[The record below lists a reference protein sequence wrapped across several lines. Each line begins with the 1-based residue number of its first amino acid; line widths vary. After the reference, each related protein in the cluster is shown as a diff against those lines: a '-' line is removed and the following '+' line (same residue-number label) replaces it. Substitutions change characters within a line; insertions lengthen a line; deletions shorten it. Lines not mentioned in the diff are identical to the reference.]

1 MNKYQQELVHLI
13 TEPNADFDSEI
24 LKLVQRLDSRDTAQI
39 FVDVSFLITGLNF
52 VNEQY
57 WLKHNGRDEDED
69 KIIFLNFIK
78 KFLKVE
84 LQPLLFFHSTLEN
97 ASIEAIKVYQKN
109 AVIIQKA
116 IVNYVKGQPHPK
128 EFATA
133 VLKLM
138 SELYEFEYQLAM
150 KKIEQNLTLGYSLY
164 RTFDILDSFFGL
176 DYKAESSVNSTEQG
190 ALEAG
195 SERVSVGSGVG
206 IQSSYATLLLAL
218 RYLRIPSGT
227 RFVDLGSGFGRVG
240 LVVGLLRPDIT
251 FTGFEIVSQRADM
264 ATAASEWLGMKAHVS
279 FITQDLSAPDFAI
292 PEAETYYLYDPFNE
306 STYTHVLTQL
316 NVIAAKR
323 KINVITK
330 GNAKNYFQGAFQ
342 KNIWSRPQEFDSGNF
357 CLFRSH

>member
-1 MNKYQQELVHLI
+1 LNKYQQELVHLI

-24 LKLVQRLDSRDTAQI
+24 LKLLQRLDSRDTAQI

-57 WLKHNGRDEDED
+57 WLKHNGRDEEDD

-84 LQPLLFFHSTLEN
+84 LYPLLFFHSTLEN
-97 ASIEAIKVYQKN
+97 ATIEAIKVYQKN
-109 AVIIQKA
+109 AVVVQKA
-116 IVNYVKGQPHPK
+116 IVNYVKLQPNPK

-176 DYKAESSVNSTEQG
+176 DYKAEAATANEPAT
-190 ALEAG
+190 AEAG
-195 SERVSVGSGVG
+195 SERVSAGSGVG
-206 IQSSYATLLLAL
+206 VQSSYATLLLAL

-227 RFVDLGSGFGRVG
+227 RFIDLGSGFGRVG
-240 LVVGLLRPDIT
+240 LVVGLLRPDIV
-251 FTGFEIVSQRADM
+251 FTGFELVQQRVDM
-264 ATAASEWLGMKAHVS
+264 ASAASEWLGMKAHVS
-279 FITQDLSAPDFAI
+279 FIAQDLSATDFAI
-292 PEAETYYLYDPFNE
+292 PEAETYYIYDPFNE
-306 STYTHVLTQL
+306 STYTHVLAQL

-342 KNIWSRPQEFDSGNF
+342 RNIWSRPQEFDSGNF